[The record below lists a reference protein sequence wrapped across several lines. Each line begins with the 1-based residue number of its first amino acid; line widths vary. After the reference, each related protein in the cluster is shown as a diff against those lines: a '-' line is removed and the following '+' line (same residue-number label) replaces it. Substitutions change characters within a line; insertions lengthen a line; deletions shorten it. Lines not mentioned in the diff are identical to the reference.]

1 MLPDYDPEY
10 VDYLFS
16 GIVHDMSEKYI
27 IEIFTKYFDCSTE
40 QVEKA
45 IKKGYEAERPLIFHD
60 YIGSALLD
68 ASINDSQERAQNALN
83 DDFKIWEL
91 MQLRENWFILG
102 QNKKATLADGFY
114 VRLESN

>member
-16 GIVHDMSEKYI
+16 RIVHDMSEKYI

-40 QVEKA
+40 QVKKA

-68 ASINDSQERAQNALN
+68 ASINDSQERAQNTLD

-91 MQLRENWFILG
+91 MQLHN
-102 QNKKATLADGFY
+102 N
-114 VRLESN
+114 

>member
-16 GIVHDMSEKYI
+16 RIVHDMS
-27 IEIFTKYFDCSTE
+27 
-40 QVEKA
+40 EKA

-91 MQLRENWFILG
+91 MQLRN
-102 QNKKATLADGFY
+102 N
-114 VRLESN
+114 